1 MHLVLDVGN
10 TETVLALFASE
21 RERVEGAGRMEV
33 EGPGRKEVEGRGRSR
48 RKVEGRWRV
57 STQVPRTPDEYVMLL
72 GALLR
77 SGGHDPDAVTRV
89 VLGSVVPAA
98 SDVLREAAAR
108 LGCAELVVID
118 ASTPLPIVLDVEE
131 PRTVGA
137 DRIANT
143 LAASRLF
150 ERDCI
155 VVDLGTA
162 TTYDCITAD
171 GRFQGGVI
179 APGLMSGKEWLAAR
193 TAKLPPVE
201 FIPPGQVIGKRTESC
216 IHSGIFFSSMDAIG
230 GMVERVRAEWE
241 APDPMVVGT
250 GGLSSLVAEHVAAFD
265 HVDPL
270 LTLIGLEMA
279 GEHVAGAT

>member
-10 TETVLALFASE
+10 TETVLALFVPGE
-21 RERVEGAGRMEV
+21 EGVA
-33 EGPGRKEVEGRGRSR
+33 
-48 RKVEGRWRV
+48 GRWRV
-57 STQVPRTPDEYVMLL
+57 STHVPRTADEYVLLL

-77 SGGHDPDAVTRV
+77 SGGHDPDALTRV
-89 VLGSVVPAA
+89 VLGSVVPSA

-108 LGCAELVVID
+108 LGSAELVVID
-118 ASTPLPIVLDVEE
+118 ASTPLPIVLDVQE

-137 DRIANT
+137 DRVANT
-143 LAASRLF
+143 MAASRLF
-150 ERDCI
+150 GRDCI

-201 FIPPGQVIGKRTESC
+201 FIPPKRVIGKRTESC
-216 IHSGIFFSSMDAIG
+216 IHSGIFFTTMDAIA
-230 GMVERVRAEWE
+230 GMIERVRAEWDV
-241 APDPMVVGT
+241 ADPMVVGT
-250 GGLSSLVAEHVAAFD
+250 GGFSPLVAKHVPAFD

-270 LTLIGLEMA
+270 LTLIGLELA
-279 GEHVAGAT
+279 GEHVAEHSG

>member
-10 TETVLALFASE
+10 TETVIALFVPGE
-21 RERVEGAGRMEV
+21 EGVA
-33 EGPGRKEVEGRGRSR
+33 
-48 RKVEGRWRV
+48 GRWRV
-57 STQVPRTPDEYVMLL
+57 STHVPRTPDEYVLML

-77 SGGHDPDAVTRV
+77 SDGHDPDALTRV
-89 VLGSVVPAA
+89 VLGSVVPSA
-98 SDVLREAAAR
+98 S
-108 LGCAELVVID
+108 
-118 ASTPLPIVLDVEE
+118 DVEE

-143 LAASRLF
+143 MAASRLF
-150 ERDCI
+150 GRDCI

-162 TTYDCITAD
+162 TTYDCISAD

-201 FIPPGQVIGKRTESC
+201 FIRPERVIGKRTESC
-216 IHSGIFFSSMDAIG
+216 IHSGIFFTTMDAIA
-230 GMVERVRAEWE
+230 GMIERVRAEWDV
-241 APDPMVVGT
+241 PHPMVVGT
-250 GGLSSLVAEHVAAFD
+250 GGFSPLVARHVAAFD

-270 LTLIGLEMA
+270 LTLIGLELA
-279 GEHVAGAT
+279 GKYMVDDHDPEPIP

>member
-10 TETVLALFASE
+10 TETVLALFAPG
-21 RERVEGAGRMEV
+21 RERVA
-33 EGPGRKEVEGRGRSR
+33 
-48 RKVEGRWRV
+48 GRWRV
-57 STQVPRTPDEYVMLL
+57 STHVPRTPDEYVLLL

-77 SGGHDPDAVTRV
+77 SAGHDPDALTRV
-89 VLGSVVPAA
+89 VLGSVVPSA

-108 LGCAELVVID
+108 LGSAEFVVID
-118 ASTPLPIVLDVEE
+118 ASTPLPILLDVEE

-143 LAASRLF
+143 MAASRLF
-150 ERDCI
+150 GCDCI

-201 FIPPGQVIGKRTESC
+201 FIPPQQVIGKRTETC
-216 IHSGIFFSSMDAIG
+216 IHSGIFFTTMDAIA
-230 GMVERVRAEWE
+230 GMIERVRTEWDV
-241 APDPMVVGT
+241 PDPMVVGT
-250 GGLSSLVAEHVAAFD
+250 GGFSPLVAKHVPAFD
-265 HVDPL
+265 RVDPL
-270 LTLIGLEMA
+270 LTLIGLELA
-279 GEHVAGAT
+279 GEYVVEHSGSR

>member
-10 TETVLALFASE
+10 TETVLALFAPGQ
-21 RERVEGAGRMEV
+21 ERVA
-33 EGPGRKEVEGRGRSR
+33 
-48 RKVEGRWRV
+48 GRWRV
-57 STQVPRTPDEYVMLL
+57 STHVPRTPDEYVLLL

-77 SGGHDPDAVTRV
+77 SAGHDPDALTRV
-89 VLGSVVPAA
+89 VLGSVVPSA

-108 LGCAELVVID
+108 LGYAELVVID

-143 LAASRLF
+143 MAASRLF
-150 ERDCI
+150 GCDCI

-201 FIPPGQVIGKRTESC
+201 FIPPRQVIGKRTETC
-216 IHSGIFFSSMDAIG
+216 IHSGIFFTTMDAIA
-230 GMVERVRAEWE
+230 GMIERVRAEWDV
-241 APDPMVVGT
+241 ADPKVVGT
-250 GGLSSLVAEHVAAFD
+250 GGFSPLVAEHVPAFD

-270 LTLIGLEMA
+270 LTLIGLELA
-279 GEHVAGAT
+279 GEYVAEHSGQR

>member
-10 TETVLALFASE
+10 TETVLALFA
-21 RERVEGAGRMEV
+21 
-33 EGPGRKEVEGRGRSR
+33 PGRTEVA
-48 RKVEGRWRV
+48 GRWRV
-57 STQVPRTPDEYVMLL
+57 STHVPRTPDEYLLLL

-77 SGGHDPDAVTRV
+77 SAGHDPDTLTRV
-89 VLGSVVPAA
+89 VLGSVVPSA

-108 LGCAELVVID
+108 LGSARLVVID
-118 ASTPLPIVLDVEE
+118 ASTPLPIALDVEE

-143 LAASRLF
+143 LAASRRYG
-150 ERDCI
+150 RDCV
-155 VVDLGTA
+155 VVDVGTA

-201 FIPPGQVIGKRTESC
+201 FIPPRRVIGKRTESC
-216 IHSGIFFSSMDAIG
+216 IHSGIFFSAMDAIA
-230 GMVERVRAEWE
+230 GMIERVRAEWE
-241 APDPMVVGT
+241 VPDPMVVGT
-250 GGLSSLVAEHVAAFD
+250 GGFSPLVARHVAVFD

-270 LTLIGLEMA
+270 LTLIGLELA
-279 GEHVAGAT
+279 GEHVAGEHGSGE